1 MRKKTPV
8 VWATVAAATA
18 AVLSTSTP
26 SVAQS
31 TQAAQAAETAQE
43 VVSYGL
49 AIDGISLSM
58 HQCVGIGTA
67 TEVVETRV
75 PGPDGQVVTRKV
87 PGHSRDHDLVCTRAV
102 TDDDT
107 LVEWQRL
114 LLDGAPDAR
123 KDVTLTLFD
132 LAGAPFAQV
141 QYVNA
146 WPSELTFVDA
156 GDSSGVLLEVVTIVA
171 DGLVRVS

>member
-8 VWATVAAATA
+8 VWAAIAAATA
-18 AVLSTSTP
+18 AVLGTSTP

-31 TQAAQAAETAQE
+31 TQE

-49 AIDGISLSM
+49 AIDGISLSL

-67 TEVVETRV
+67 TEVVESRV
-75 PGPDGQVVTRKV
+75 TDPSGQVVTIKL
-87 PGHSRDHDLVCTRAV
+87 PGQHRDHDLVCTRAM

-107 LVEWQRL
+107 LVEWQRAL
-114 LLDGAPDAR
+114 LAGAPDAR
-123 KDVTLTLFD
+123 KDVTLTLYD
-132 LAGAPFAQV
+132 TAGAPFAQF

-146 WPSELTFVDA
+146 WPSELTYVDA
-156 GDSSGVLLEVVTIVA
+156 GDSSGVLLEVVTIVT
-171 DGLVRVS
+171 DDLVRAS